1 MNRRAAVVVVLL
13 SLSAVV
19 FGQKDLKSRADS
31 ASGGEKVKYA
41 AEYAEAT
48 TKAADKA
55 FQDGKDAEG
64 SAELMDVEKY
74 AVMASEMSI
83 HTGKRQ
89 KQTEITLRKI
99 VNHLADIKNARPF
112 DMQEEVKTT
121 MDAVDKA
128 RNNLLDSMFANKR
141 NR

>member
-1 MNRRAAVVVVLL
+1 MNRRAALVLVLL
-13 SLSAVV
+13 SLAVV
-19 FGQKDLKSRADS
+19 AFGQKDLKTRADS
-31 ASGGEKVKYA
+31 ATGGDKVKYA

-55 FQDGKDAEG
+55 FQDGNDAQG
-64 SAELMDVEKY
+64 SGDLKDVEKY

-83 HTGKRQ
+83 QSGKRQ

-112 DMQEEVKTT
+112 EMQDEVKTT

-128 RNNLLDSMFANKR
+128 RNNLLDSMFTKKR
-141 NR
+141 N